1 MSGAMALTESTGIL
15 AGVLFQRPRNVPAEM
30 PALPV

>member
-1 MSGAMALTESTGIL
+1 MSRAVALTGSAGIL